1 MHRDRP
7 PLDKRQYLRM
17 PVDPKVLKYESPN
30 FGKLYG
36 IQVAKAVHENRERDM
51 ERQVKTKKEKD
62 DANRLTKAL
71 KMLVRKSAKA
81 PWNKETEVKLQ
92 DK

>member
-36 IQVAKAVHENRERDM
+36 LEVAKAANENRERDL
-51 ERQVKTKKEKD
+51 EKYVKKKKTTD
-62 DANRLTKAL
+62 DAKRLTKAL
-71 KMLVRKSAKA
+71 KMLVRK
-81 PWNKETEVKLQ
+81 
-92 DK
+92 